1 MLRTRHLLKPWH
13 AFVLLA
19 ALGFLTGCARHD
31 QGEVKA
37 LLNRWFSL
45 GDPVYFYSTRN
56 CTAAVFETRGP
67 SIKSALRLE
76 TEINRALFT
85 LERTGTMAVKVDGVS
100 PDQVFLTVIN
110 AERAIGV
117 YVQQAAIEGRDCMDE
132 ETEGAF
138 HAALSNPTGLF
149 VWHPAEGAL
158 VLMDNDQ
165 GMVFFASGGA

>member
-1 MLRTRHLLKPWH
+1 MLSLVCLT
-13 AFVLLA
+13 VLTA
-19 ALGFLTGCARHD
+19 CARHGQD
-31 QGEVKA
+31 EVEK
-37 LLNRWFSL
+37 LLSRWFSL
-45 GDPVYFYSTRN
+45 GDPVFFYSTRG
-56 CTAAVFETRGP
+56 CTAAVFETRST

-76 TEINRALFT
+76 SEINRALFT

-100 PDQVFLTVIN
+100 PDQVFITVMN
-110 AERAIGV
+110 AKRSIGV

-138 HAALSNPTGLF
+138 HAALSNPRALF

-165 GMVFFASGGA
+165 GLIFFASGGG